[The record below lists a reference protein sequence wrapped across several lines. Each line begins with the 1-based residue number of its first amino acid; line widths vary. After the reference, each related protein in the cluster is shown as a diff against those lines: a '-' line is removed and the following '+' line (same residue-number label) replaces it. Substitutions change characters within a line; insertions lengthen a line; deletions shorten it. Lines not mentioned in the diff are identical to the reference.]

1 MVLLLLMWIHFLKIY
16 IDFIININNKL
27 YIYVIMNN
35 DVLMVSILLLFLCL
49 ISTIFYLMYNLIR
62 QEEQYA
68 LIED

>member
-1 MVLLLLMWIHFLKIY
+1 
-16 IDFIININNKL
+16 
-27 YIYVIMNN
+27 MNN